1 MYAWSGDVD
10 TMDMNLQIRMANK
23 RKEEKVAH
31 AAIFSFGLSIKTKF
45 IKELDQWNLQ
55 RDARTEIIDKDVW
68 FVYKEDVHVRVTLAN
83 VEGIW

>member
-1 MYAWSGDVD
+1 MFIFVLYSFSWDTEAVYAWSGDVD

-55 RDARTEIIDKDVW
+55 RDARQ
-68 FVYKEDVHVRVTLAN
+68 RS
-83 VEGIW
+83 